1 MPETTADSRGS
12 SAGITEDE
20 ERALIR
26 RIACQERDA
35 FEVLYRIY
43 YRRLMRFLDRVMRRP
58 QMIEEIL
65 DDTMLVVW
73 HKAATFNGASQVST
87 WIFAI
92 AYKKAMKALNRERR
106 RVLSAVDQDEPGFA
120 PSLETAL
127 IDGESSSALRRL
139 VAGLSAEQ
147 RAVVELTYFHG
158 FAYKEIAEFLEC
170 PVDTVKTRMFHA
182 RRKLR
187 IAFSAQQE

>member
-1 MPETTADSRGS
+1 MSETTAGSRGS
-12 SAGITEDE
+12 SAGATEDE

-26 RIACQERDA
+26 RIGGQERDA
-35 FEVLYRIY
+35 FELLYRIY

-106 RVLSAVDQDEPGFA
+106 RMLSAVDQEEPSYA
-120 PSLETAL
+120 PSLETVL
-127 IDGESSSALRRL
+127 IDGETSSALRRL

-158 FAYKEIAEFLEC
+158 FAYKEIAEILEC

-187 IAFSAQQE
+187 IAFSAKQE